1 LESDPD
7 SLLAFLF
14 FYIIPLLSVTPTGVY
29 GAIFLIFV
37 LLACSALIS
46 SSEVAFFSLNVNDVK
61 KLEQENSYI
70 SNRILDLRDQPRK
83 LLATILISNNFVN
96 IGIIILSEFVLG
108 ELFTDTLRMGWA
120 NSILFALG
128 WQDYFSAERVAWGIN
143 FLFAVV
149 GVTFLLVLFGEVAPK
164 VYANLNKMKLARMMV
179 KVLALLMSF
188 FSPLSTPMVRG
199 TNFIEKKLTG
209 KNGIGTIT
217 SRKEID
223 QAIELAVKEDE
234 TNTEQE
240 IDILKSI
247 VKFGDV
253 SVKQIMCS
261 RVDVV
266 AIDFRIGFHELL
278 DIVRTSGFS
287 RLPVYDEDFDNIT
300 GILYVKDLLGY
311 LEEPD
316 DFEWQTLIRT
326 NVMYVPEAKKIND
339 LLREFQL
346 ERMHMGIV
354 VDEYGGSSGLVTLE
368 DIMEE
373 VIGEIKDEFD
383 DDTEVEYEKI
393 DDYNYIFEG
402 KTLLNDVCRIIGVD
416 TETFNEVKG
425 DADSVAGLLLEI
437 IGQIPKI
444 NERITYQDYT
454 FKIASVNR
462 RRIER
467 VHIKLPKS
475 TDEK

>member
-1 LESDPD
+1 
-7 SLLAFLF
+7 
-14 FYIIPLLSVTPTGVY
+14 
-29 GAIFLIFV
+29 
-37 LLACSALIS
+37 
-46 SSEVAFFSLNVNDVK
+46 
-61 KLEQENSYI
+61 
-70 SNRILDLRDQPRK
+70 
-83 LLATILISNNFVN
+83 
-96 IGIIILSEFVLG
+96 
-108 ELFTDTLRMGWA
+108 
-120 NSILFALG
+120 
-128 WQDYFSAERVAWGIN
+128 
-143 FLFAVV
+143 
-149 GVTFLLVLFGEVAPK
+149 
-164 VYANLNKMKLARMMV
+164 
-179 KVLALLMSF
+179 LMSF
-188 FSPLSTPMVRG
+188 FSPLSTPLVKG
-199 TNFIEKKLTG
+199 TNFIEKRLTG

-217 SRKEID
+217 SREEID

-326 NVMYVPEAKKIND
+326 NVLYVPEAKKIND

-393 DDYNYIFEG
+393 DDYNFIFEG

-416 TETFNEVKG
+416 TETFDEVKG

-444 NERITYQDYT
+444 NERINYQDYS
-454 FKIASVNR
+454 FKIVSVNR

-467 VHIKLPKS
+467 VHIKLPKN